1 MASAMILANS
11 SYAEL
16 YHSFWQ
22 TKFGL
27 TFGAIS
33 LYKPII
39 LWIND
44 GLMAIFFLV
53 IGLEIKREIKIGELS
68 SFKQA
73 LLPLVGGAI
82 GGAVVP
88 AGIYLAV
95 NYNGGIPSGWGGVPP
110 MATDIAFAIGIM
122 ALLGSRVPPIQLKI
136 FITSLAVVDDMIAV
150 LVIAFFYT
158 SEILTNYLVYAGV
171 AIIILALFNI
181 FRVRSILAYLAVG
194 IILWYFFLKS
204 GIHATLAG
212 GVILAFFI
220 PSEPR
225 IPMVTFKKSMGIFMS
240 ELGNSKNNPDS
251 EIPTKEQKTIFNKII
266 HASLS
271 AYNPMSRLE
280 YNLHGLSAF
289 VIMPLFAFANTGI
302 TITSGSLSGLISQA
316 SLGGIILGGLM
327 IGKPLGIMAFL
338 KTAELF
344 KIIEIPAVLTNTRLF
359 GASVLSGIGLTM
371 SIFIASMAF
380 SADFISIA
388 KLSIVV
394 VSVICGVSGYFI
406 LRLASK

>member
-1 MASAMILANS
+1 
-11 SYAEL
+11 
-16 YHSFWQ
+16 
-22 TKFGL
+22 
-27 TFGAIS
+27 
-33 LYKPII
+33 
-39 LWIND
+39 
-44 GLMAIFFLV
+44 
-53 IGLEIKREIKIGELS
+53 
-68 SFKQA
+68 
-73 LLPLVGGAI
+73 
-82 GGAVVP
+82 
-88 AGIYLAV
+88 
-95 NYNGGIPSGWGGVPP
+95 
-110 MATDIAFAIGIM
+110 
-122 ALLGSRVPPIQLKI
+122 
-136 FITSLAVVDDMIAV
+136 MIAV